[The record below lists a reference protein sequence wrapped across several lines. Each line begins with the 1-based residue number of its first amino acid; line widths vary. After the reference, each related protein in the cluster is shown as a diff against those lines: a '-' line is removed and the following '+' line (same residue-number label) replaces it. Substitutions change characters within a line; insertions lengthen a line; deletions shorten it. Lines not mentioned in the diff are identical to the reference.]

1 MYVMSYLLCHEV
13 LICSRSTRLVMSCF
27 VLNAYR
33 SVTTKT
39 LAAATLGLHWSNSL
53 IMLYKVMLWLY
64 YAYVVAAAMAAVSAK
79 RE

>member
-39 LAAATLGLHWSNSL
+39 LAAATLGLHWSDTM
-53 IMLYKVMLWLY
+53 IMLNEAVLELRYGCAWLLSR
-64 YAYVVAAAMAAVSAK
+64 V
-79 RE
+79 

>member
-1 MYVMSYLLCHEV
+1 
-13 LICSRSTRLVMSCF
+13 MSCF

-39 LAAATLGLHWSNSL
+39 LAAATLGLHCSNSM

-64 YAYVVAAAMAAVSAK
+64 YAYVVAAAIAAVSAR